1 MSKETIYY
9 IVVGLVY
16 LYFQYSKWKK
26 ANPAVPKVKKT
37 NKENQVPVNPS
48 PVIKGSKSKRQYT
61 PLYKEEP
68 RPIYE
73 RLEDSKFSY
82 ESPNLMRTV
91 AQKKAENVSTNT
103 LGIKK
108 GLPLEERKFL
118 FSEYAAE
125 KKPNPY
131 AEKLKNPENVK
142 EAFIFAEILNRKY
155 T

>member
-9 IVVGLVY
+9 VIVGLVY

-26 ANPAVPKVKKT
+26 ANPSAPKAKKI
-37 NKENQVPVNPS
+37 NKQDQAPS
-48 PVIKGSKSKRQYT
+48 APFPSTSQKSKKEYS
-61 PLYKEEP
+61 PIYKEETKP
-68 RPIYE
+68 MYE

-82 ESPNLMRTV
+82 ESPSLIRTV
-91 AQKKAENVSTNT
+91 AQKKTDSLSTNS
-103 LGIKK
+103 LNSKK
-108 GLPLEERKFL
+108 GVPLEERKFL
-118 FSEYAAE
+118 FSEYVAE